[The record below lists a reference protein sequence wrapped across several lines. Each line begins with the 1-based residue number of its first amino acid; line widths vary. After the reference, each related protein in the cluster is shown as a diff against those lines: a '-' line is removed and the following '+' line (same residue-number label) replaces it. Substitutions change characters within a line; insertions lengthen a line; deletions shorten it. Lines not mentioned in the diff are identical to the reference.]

1 MGEFLLQLFLS
12 LTELLSGL
20 FPERFKEAAR
30 TGPRWRR
37 IIAAIAIGFG
47 SLIIGLTVAA
57 LVFAAGFLLFAVAV
71 GIIGAV

>member
-12 LTELLSGL
+12 LTEFFSGL
-20 FPERFKEAAR
+20 LPERFKEAAR
-30 TGPRWRR
+30 TGPMWRR

-57 LVFAAGFLLFAVAV
+57 IVFAAGFLLFAVVA
-71 GIIGAV
+71 GIAGAV